1 MVDYLILRR
10 DFPLKYGLK
19 NLLKKIK
26 KIFKEVLT
34 KKHIEVIIIT
44 VVRNY
49 QKY

>member
-26 KIFKEVLT
+26 KIL
-34 KKHIEVIIIT
+34 KK
-44 VVRNY
+44 Y
-49 QKY
+49 